1 MVIYAK
7 KCIESIPPHGQR
19 ASRTQCFN
27 RFFML
32 KRRAA
37 VHAFSCFLLCLLA
50 SSVLHAEA
58 TTDPKSLSS
67 LIDQRI
73 SARWKSEKVTP
84 APVADDAEFMRR
96 VYLDVT
102 GKIPHASAVRDFLAD
117 DSLDKRQQ
125 LVEDLLASPSYI
137 IHYTNLWRAAMIPEA
152 DADQQIRV
160 ALPGFESWLR
170 SRVAENRNFA
180 EIVEEMLTLPF
191 DQQAMIGLNQ
201 LNQSTPVAFYQ
212 AKESKPERL
221 AAATSRLFL
230 GIRLDCAQCH
240 DHPFDSWKQDQFWK
254 YAAFFT
260 DIPAT
265 QVPGQEMITRKE
277 PPGTIKI
284 PELDRVVGATFLN
297 QQAAISEGEP
307 RGRSVLAKWIVSPK
321 NPYFAKAAV
330 NRIWSYHFGIGLVEP
345 MDDFS
350 SNNPASHP
358 ELLDELAEAFVA
370 NDFDFKFLIRAIT
383 GSKTYQLSSRQTDS
397 SQEEP
402 TLFARMPVRGM
413 TAEQIFDSLA
423 VATGYRQPFDPE
435 QPLNFNND
443 QARQDF
449 ITMFGNQP
457 ESAPDRASTIL
468 QALALMNGD
477 FVGNATDIVDS
488 RTLAAIID
496 SPFFRDEQR
505 VEAMYLSTLSRLP
518 SKIEQQKMLEHIKS
532 NQVDGSRPESY
543 ADIFWVL
550 LNSSEFLLNH

>member
-1 MVIYAK
+1 MVTTSTNRSVSFGR
-7 KCIESIPPHGQR
+7 CFRTHGQL
-19 ASRTQCFN
+19 AILVLMVS
-27 RFFML
+27 L
-32 KRRAA
+32 LG
-37 VHAFSCFLLCLLA
+37 SSFLI
-50 SSVLHAEA
+50 AEDS
-58 TTDPKSLSS
+58 TDPTRLSQ
-67 LIDQRI
+67 LIDERI
-73 SARWKSEKVTP
+73 SARWEEENVTP
-84 APVADDAEFMRR
+84 APLANDAEFIRR

-102 GKIPHASAVRDFLAD
+102 GKIPHASAVRDFLED
-117 DSLDKRQQ
+117 KSPDKRQQ

-137 IHYTNLWRAAMIPEA
+137 IHYTNLWRAAMVPEA
-152 DADQQIRV
+152 DADQQIRF

-170 SRVAENRNFA
+170 SRIAENRNFA

-191 DQQAMIGLNQ
+191 DQQAMVAFNQ
-201 LNQSTPVAFYQ
+201 PNQATPAAFYQ
-212 AKESKPERL
+212 AKEAKPERL

-230 GIRLDCAQCH
+230 GIRIDCAQCH
-240 DHPFDSWKQDQFWK
+240 DHPFDDWKQDQFWK
-254 YAAFFT
+254 HAAFFT
-260 DIPAT
+260 DIPA
-265 QVPGQEMITRKE
+265 VPIPGQEMVERKTK
-277 PPGTIKI
+277 PGTISI
-284 PELDRVVGATFLN
+284 PELDRVVEATFLD
-297 QQAAISEGEP
+297 SEKSLSEKQT
-307 RGRSVLAKWIVSPK
+307 RDRSALAKWIASPE

-350 SNNPASHP
+350 PSNPASHP
-358 ELLDELAEAFVA
+358 ELLDELAAAFVA
-370 NDFDFKFLIRAIT
+370 NNFDFKFLIRAIT
-383 GSKTYQLSSRQTDS
+383 QSRTYQLSSRQTNP
-397 SQEEP
+397 SQDEP

-477 FVGNATDIVDS
+477 FVGDATDIVDS

-496 SPFFRDEQR
+496 SPFLNDQER
-505 VEAMYLSTLSRLP
+505 VEAMYLTTLSRAP
-518 SKIEQQKMLEHIKS
+518 SEVEKQKMLDYLGT
-532 NQVDGSRPESY
+532 NQTDGSQPEAY
-543 ADIFWVL
+543 ADVFWVL

>member
-1 MVIYAK
+1 MEIYGK
-7 KCIESIPPHGQR
+7 KCIEFISPHGQR
-19 ASRTQCFN
+19 ASRTKCFDQ
-27 RFFML
+27 FSKL
-32 KRRAA
+32 KRPAA
-37 VHAFSCFLLCLLA
+37 VSAFSCLILCLLS
-50 SSVLHAEA
+50 SSVVRAEA
-58 TTDPKSLSS
+58 ITDPTSLSL

-73 SARWKSEKVTP
+73 SARWKAENVTP

-102 GKIPHASAVRDFLAD
+102 GKIPHASSVRDFLAD
-117 DSLDKRQQ
+117 DSLNKRQQ
-125 LVEDLLASPSYI
+125 LVEGLLASPSYI

-191 DQQAMIGLNQ
+191 DQQAMLGLNQ

-212 AKESKPERL
+212 AKEAKPERL

-260 DIPAT
+260 DIPAA
-265 QVPGQEMITRKE
+265 QVRGQEVVTRKE
-277 PPGTIKI
+277 SPGTIKI
-284 PELDRVVGATFLN
+284 PELDRVVEATFLDRET
-297 QQAAISEGEP
+297 AISEGES
-307 RGRSVLAKWIVSPK
+307 RDRTVLAKWIVSSE

-350 SNNPASHP
+350 SSNPASHP
-358 ELLDELAEAFVA
+358 ELLDDLAEAFVA

-383 GSKTYQLSSRQTDS
+383 SSKTYQLSSRQTDS

-413 TAEQIFDSLA
+413 TAEQIFDSLS

-449 ITMFGNQP
+449 IAMFGNQT
-457 ESAPDRASTIL
+457 ESAPDRASTVL

-477 FVGNATDIVDS
+477 FVGDATDIVES

-496 SPFFRDEQR
+496 SPFLSDEQR
-505 VEAMYLSTLSRLP
+505 VEAMYLSTLSRFP
-518 SKIEQQKMLEHIKS
+518 SKIERQEMLDYIKS
-532 NQVDGSRPESY
+532 NQADGSRPESY